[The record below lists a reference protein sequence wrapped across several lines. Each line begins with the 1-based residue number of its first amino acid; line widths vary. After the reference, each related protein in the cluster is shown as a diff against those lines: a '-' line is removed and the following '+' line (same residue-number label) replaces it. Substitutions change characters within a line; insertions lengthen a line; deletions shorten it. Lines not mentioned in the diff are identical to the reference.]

1 MFLRFSYGKLVR
13 PNGSTFTPSSAITT
27 NINLASARFE
37 PLGST
42 GAATAAP
49 STLIID
55 SDTGNQ
61 YTLSKAY
68 SATNAALT
76 AVTSSN
82 DAVTLY

>member
-1 MFLRFSYGKLVR
+1 MFLRFSWGKLVR
-13 PNGSTFTPSSAITT
+13 PNQSTITSSGVTTQVNIDNAKFYPIGSS
-27 NINLASARFE
+27 
-37 PLGST
+37 

-55 SDTGNQ
+55 AETKEQFYCN
-61 YTLSKAY
+61 KPF